1 MHHGYNFHGSQQYII
16 RLCSIAFQTVHSR
29 YPAGSSPYVPT
40 IDAETSK
47 LHREDDV
54 WGVFWELKLNQSSNV
69 VFVMLYCLSYINT
82 LRPRQNGRHFADDIF
97 KWIFMNKNVWIPIE
111 ISLKFVPKGPINNIP
126 ALVQVMAWR
135 RAGDKPLSEPM
146 MSSLLTHICVTRPQW
161 VILYWTMIYQEYSNL
176 ALTSPFMDHSVNT
189 NTDYWRNHGLTEKHI
204 SVGKGLSWASCK
216 IEKRC
221 PSDIVSQSMM

>member
-16 RLCSIAFQTVHSR
+16 RLCNIAFQTVHSR

-54 WGVFWELKLNQSSNV
+54 WGVFSELKLNQSSNV

-189 NTDYWRNHGLTEKHI
+189 NTDYWRKHRPTEITYI
-204 SVGKGLSWASCK
+204 SRKGV
-216 IEKRC
+216 
-221 PSDIVSQSMM
+221 IVSFL